1 MWLSK
6 IKLHNFKS
14 YESAEFNFDPP
25 QVRRNIVLIGAQNG
39 HGKTTLLEALYL
51 CLYGEEA
58 TPHLKRAGIPDK
70 KSYGELLKDAMYQ
83 GAMRGYYGYQMSV
96 EVTILSQDNTGQQ
109 TGIRIQRRW
118 HYDNDQ
124 NYQNNDDECLMWRVE
139 GEQEF
144 AIDSDEHKTHLK
156 QYALPFDYAPFF
168 LYDGEK
174 IVKHATDAGAGI
186 WLKKGLEGL
195 SGMTLLSDLSDDLKK
210 YVDDRL
216 RNVGADSQADL
227 QKKEREHFEEN
238 KRAEKLAAEK
248 AELEQKR
255 QELENAEDQLQDLL
269 GGGSDSKSTE
279 ELRTFINDAKNSI
292 KQLEEQISN
301 ALKHLPS
308 AILPAPMIDALSKK
322 LRAEEILLSHNLSK
336 ERGEGKIEEFQEA
349 FANNPS
355 ALEVVGKK
363 TLQSE
368 ELRQAIREAWN
379 TLWFPLP
386 KGSADTIQHNYL
398 TIETHQNIQDIIRR
412 MSMPDV
418 SLDAVC
424 KDIAD
429 KETNIEQWQRKLNE
443 WSGSNRDDV
452 LKKLKQTSDE
462 LKSISVS
469 LKGKTDAHTQ
479 STVRLGFKENE
490 LEELK
495 RKIIDAQPDQIK
507 SHRANQTRDVID
519 NIRKKLIQLTLDEL
533 SSTATN
539 IHKQLAHDERIARIE
554 ILSTGGFK
562 VYAQDGSDIT
572 VGLSSG
578 QTQILIMSLV
588 PALAKVTHYLA
599 PFVIDTPL
607 GRLDKDHRQRLFNH
621 WAGLSQ
627 QVILLSTDTEIT
639 SDVLS
644 QLRNHV
650 QKTYLV
656 TAQTLAS
663 GGARSEICENQYFAV

>member
-6 IKLHNFKS
+6 IKLQHFKS
-14 YESAEFNFDPP
+14 YEYAEFNFDAP
-25 QVRRNIVLIGAQNG
+25 QAGRNIVLIGAQNG

-58 TPHLKRAGIPDK
+58 TPHLKRAGIPEK
-70 KSYGELLKDAMYQ
+70 RSYGELLKDALFQ
-83 GAMRGYYGYQMSV
+83 EATRGHYGYQMSV
-96 EVTILSQDNTGQQ
+96 EVTILSQDHASHQ
-109 TGIRIQRRW
+109 TGIRIQRKW
-118 HYDNDQ
+118 HYDNEH

-139 GEQEF
+139 DEQEL
-144 AIDSDEHKTHLK
+144 AIDSDEHKTHLN

-216 RNVGADSQADL
+216 RNAGTDSQAEL
-227 QKKEREHFEEN
+227 RKKEQDHGEEN
-238 KRAEKLAAEK
+238 RRVEKLASEK
-248 AELEQKR
+248 TELEQKC
-255 QELENAEDQLQDLL
+255 QELEREVEQLQDQL
-269 GGGSDSKSTE
+269 GGGTDAKSTE
-279 ELRTFINDAKNSI
+279 ELRNFINDAKNSI
-292 KQLEEQISN
+292 KHSEEQISN
-301 ALKHLPS
+301 ALKQLPS
-308 AILPAPMIDALSKK
+308 AILPAPMIEELSKQ
-322 LRAEEILLSHNLSK
+322 LRGEEILLSYNLSK
-336 ERGEGKIEEFQEA
+336 DRGEDKIEDFQEA

-368 ELRQAIREAWN
+368 ELRKAIREAWN
-379 TLWFPLP
+379 SLWYPLP
-386 KGSADTIQHNYL
+386 VGSAESIQHNYL
-398 TIETHQNIQDIIRR
+398 TIETHQNIQDIIKRL
-412 MSMPDV
+412 SVSDV

-424 KDIAD
+424 KDIAE
-429 KETNIEQWQRKLNE
+429 KETDIEKWQRQLNALTGSNNDALIEQ
-443 WSGSNRDDV
+443 
-452 LKKLKQTSDE
+452 LKHTSSE
-462 LKSISVS
+462 LKSIVVA
-469 LKGKTDAHTQ
+469 LKGKTDAHQQ
-479 STVRLGFKENE
+479 STIRLAGRE
-490 LEELK
+490 LGLETIK
-495 RKIIDAQPDQIK
+495 RKIIDAQPDQVK

-519 NIRKKLIQLTLDEL
+519 AIRKKLIQMTLDEL
-533 SSTATN
+533 SQKATV
-539 IHKQLAHDERIARIE
+539 ILKQLAHDERIARIE
-554 ILSTGGFK
+554 IKATGGFE

-572 VGLSSG
+572 VGFSSG
-578 QTQILIMSLV
+578 QTQILIMALV
-588 PALAKVTHYLA
+588 SALAKVTHYSA

-607 GRLDKDHRQRLFNH
+607 GRLDKDHRQRLFSH

-656 TAQTLAS
+656 SALTLAS